1 MKVDLIFVIDA
12 SGSILPKQ
20 YQHQKNFVKKLVDLN
35 VMSKDGLH
43 AGVVLF
49 SQTSSVAIKLNDFFD
64 SKAFAAAVQK
74 VKHECSITRIDKG
87 LKTAYDKLLSKSYGA
102 RDGVPKVLFL
112 VTDGKQTRKYNFIE
126 PRVASMPLKKAGVN
140 IKAIGIGRSVD
151 RKELE
156 TITGNTEA
164 VYLIRYFNQ
173 LVDKKF
179 FETFDFNCDPRKFLV
194 MHFSV
199 VLFTI
204 PHLQFVSQTANMN
217 LQNPVVCYEKRGWV
231 GHSSCM

>member
-1 MKVDLIFVIDA
+1 MNSIFSTFPEICDMKVDVIFVIDA

-35 VMSKDGLH
+35 AMSKDGLH

-102 RDGVPKVLFL
+102 REGVPKVLFL

-156 TITGNTEA
+156 TITGNAKT

-179 FETFDFNCDPRKFLV
+179 FETFDFNCDPRKYWLI
-194 MHFSV
+194 FSNHKILLFCMG
-199 VLFTI
+199 VLWVDQT
-204 PHLQFVSQTANMN
+204 LQISQ
-217 LQNPVVCYEKRGWV
+217 K
-231 GHSSCM
+231 